1 MFPSSPGNVTR
12 LPGQNY
18 LDMKKLSVI
27 ILLVAAALGFAA
39 GATPKGAPGQITGRI
54 TASEAFI
61 DMPPSVLEL
70 LSRFARMNMVE
81 YWEADSV
88 YRCTNAM
95 DGVSYIEAM
104 DSSYMRVALTQ
115 VSRMEIKILPG
126 RKGNVVGV
134 SYTVDS
140 NGQQADSQL
149 FFFDAQMQPLKIDK
163 MLRAPKVKDF
173 FKIEK
178 GSLTKMDELVAM
190 VQFPTIEYRFSPD
203 NTNLE
208 GRLTVG
214 QYIDVDDYNIMKL
227 FLLPQLTWQWDGK
240 GYKLQK

>member
-1 MFPSSPGNVTR
+1 
-12 LPGQNY
+12 
-18 LDMKKLSVI
+18 MKKLSI
-27 ILLVAAALGFAA
+27 IIVLVAAALGFAA
-39 GATPKGAPGQITGRI
+39 RAAGAAPSPGARI
-54 TASEAFI
+54 TAPEAFI

-70 LSRFARMNMVE
+70 LNKFSRMNMVE
-81 YWEADSV
+81 YWHADSV
-88 YRCTNAM
+88 YRCTNVM
-95 DGVSYIEAM
+95 DGISYIEAM
-104 DSSYMRVALTQ
+104 DSTYMRVALTQ

-126 RKGNVVGV
+126 RKGDVVGV

-149 FFFDAQMQPLKIDK
+149 FFFDSQMQPLKTDK
-163 MLRAPKVKDF
+163 ILRAPKVKDF

-214 QYIDVDDYNIMKL
+214 QYIDADDYNIMKL

-240 GYKLQK
+240 GYKLKK